1 MFSRF
6 GNPARTLLTI
16 YIPSAI
22 MGLGQGM
29 IVPTIPAL
37 VSIHDVPPGIA
48 AQIVTAQLL
57 GRALSNLPGGVLI
70 DRLGAKAV
78 MLLGLVLAIGGSL
91 STAFGSRFALLLL
104 AQFFVGVGANLW
116 MVGREISAVELVRSG
131 LRGRVLS
138 SLFGVTSVGVAAGP
152 VLGGVIAD
160 SLDVRLVFVVY
171 AGLAL
176 LVMVI
181 SAFVPGSRRPRSSA
195 PSSGTARAAGKG
207 GIPPQYR
214 LTFLIL
220 TVGTF
225 AAQQRQ
231 FTMNSVFP
239 LLVVTALGY
248 SSTQLGWLFGIIGL
262 VNLLMIGAAGYVSDA
277 WGRKAATVPAAALT
291 GLAFLL
297 YPVAHGLL
305 ELGAIS
311 VIVGVATGFALGSM
325 TIYSYDIVPRE
336 SRGKYQGLRR
346 SAGELGAITGPM
358 LGGFIAT
365 ALSPAAVF
373 LSFAPL
379 HLVTAALL
387 AFVARE
393 PRRTGRSRAT
403 PSS

>member
-195 PSSGTARAAGKG
+195 HS
-207 GIPPQYR
+207 
-214 LTFLIL
+214 
-220 TVGTF
+220 
-225 AAQQRQ
+225 
-231 FTMNSVFP
+231 
-239 LLVVTALGY
+239 
-248 SSTQLGWLFGIIGL
+248 
-262 VNLLMIGAAGYVSDA
+262 
-277 WGRKAATVPAAALT
+277 
-291 GLAFLL
+291 
-297 YPVAHGLL
+297 
-305 ELGAIS
+305 
-311 VIVGVATGFALGSM
+311 
-325 TIYSYDIVPRE
+325 
-336 SRGKYQGLRR
+336 
-346 SAGELGAITGPM
+346 
-358 LGGFIAT
+358 IA
-365 ALSPAAVF
+365 
-373 LSFAPL
+373 
-379 HLVTAALL
+379 
-387 AFVARE
+387 
-393 PRRTGRSRAT
+393 
-403 PSS
+403 